1 MVYTI
6 SDKVDKNDDQ
16 IQPPDMD
23 SKFQRVKAE
32 EDDSRPV
39 YGPNEQWRIW
49 KNVLVIGFAFMIH
62 FTAFWGASNLQSS
75 INSEA
80 ALGTFTLAAI
90 YGSLILSN
98 IFLPVIVIRWLG
110 AKWTISLAFV
120 AYMPFIMAQFYPKFY
135 TMIPAGLAVGFGG
148 GPLWCAKCTFLTIL
162 SEAYSQVTGI
172 GADIVVTR
180 FFGVFFMFYQFS
192 QVWGN
197 LISSAVL
204 SSGNEAV
211 ETMSNSSINN
221 VTQIFNEVVNIST
234 QTRDSGDICGAN
246 FCPGTAL
253 EAIPNLTP
261 PTPSKI
267 NTIAGIYLV
276 CMVAASLIVAVGVD
290 SVKRYDNGRKG
301 SGSGMSG
308 FRLLAVTLKQ
318 LANPYQILILPITMF
333 IGAEQA
339 FIAADFN
346 SAFVSCGWGI
356 SNIGFVMICFGVCN
370 GVAAIF
376 IGSIIKIT
384 GRTPVICLALSLHVA
399 LIVTLLV
406 WRPSLDAKLTFFIIA
421 GLWGFCDAIWLVQI
435 NSLYGILFPGKEE
448 ASYSNFRLWESTGSV
463 ITYAYS
469 PYLCIDVK
477 LYLLLGLL
485 ILGASGYTMVEFI
498 EWKGKNEGLTK
509 KGEFRLVKTAEKSGE
524 VAE

>member
-1 MVYTI
+1 MGGSRKVYTI
-6 SDKVDKNDDQ
+6 SDKIEQKNEGTRKQ
-16 IQPPDMD
+16 DMD
-23 SKFQRVKAE
+23 TKFQRVKTE
-32 EDDSRPV
+32 EDEVGRNS
-39 YGPNEQWRIW
+39 NEQWRIW
-49 KNVLVIGFAFMIH
+49 KNILVVGFAFMLH

-80 ALGTFTLAAI
+80 SLGTFTLAAI
-90 YGSLILSN
+90 YASLLLSN

-110 AKWTISLAFV
+110 VKWTIALAFMT
-120 AYMPFIMAQFYPKFY
+120 YIPFIMAQFYPRFF
-135 TMIPAGLAVGFGG
+135 TMIPAGLAVGLGG
-148 GPLWCAKCTFLTIL
+148 GPLWCAKCTYLTIL
-162 SEAYSQVTGI
+162 SEAYSKATGV

-180 FFGVFFMFYQFS
+180 FFGVFFLFYQFS

-204 SSGNEAV
+204 SSPEIGAYNV
-211 ETMSNSSINN
+211 TINN
-221 VTQIFNEVVNIST
+221 ATAKFVKTLNISEQLQDT
-234 QTRDSGDICGAN
+234 GEICGAN
-246 FCPGTAL
+246 FCPSAAT
-253 EAIPNLTP
+253 EVVPNLAP
-261 PTPSKI
+261 PPASKI

-276 CMVAASLIVAVGVD
+276 CMVVASLIVTFGVD
-290 SVKRYDNGRKG
+290 SVKRYNKDRKG

-308 FRLLAVTLKQ
+308 FKLLVVIVKQ
-318 LANPYQILILPITMF
+318 LGNPYQILILPITMF

-339 FIAADFN
+339 FLAADFT

-370 GVAAIF
+370 GIAALF
-376 IGSIIKIT
+376 IGGIIKIT
-384 GRTPVICLALSLHVA
+384 GRSPVICLALSLHVA

-406 WRPSLDAKLTFFIIA
+406 WKPSSDAKITFFLIA

-463 ITYAYS
+463 ITYIYS

-477 LYLLLGLL
+477 LYLLLGL
-485 ILGASGYTMVEFI
+485 IIIGASGYTVVEVI
-498 EWKGKNEGLTK
+498 EWKGKNGGEPNK
-509 KGEFRLVKTAEKSGE
+509 KLFKLVKNSEKSGE

>member
-1 MVYTI
+1 
-6 SDKVDKNDDQ
+6 
-16 IQPPDMD
+16 MD
-23 SKFQRVKAE
+23 SKFQRVKTE
-32 EDDSRPV
+32 EENDTRVQTYP
-39 YGPNEQWRIW
+39 PNEQLRIW

-98 IFLPVIVIRWLG
+98 IFLPVVVIRWLG

-120 AYMPFIMAQFYPKFY
+120 AYMPFIMSQFYPRFF

-204 SSGNEAV
+204 SAGSSDVLVNNTTEANLTEV
-211 ETMSNSSINN
+211 FRDIVN
-221 VTQIFNEVVNIST
+221 VTET
-234 QTRDSGDICGAN
+234 HRDTGDICGAN

-261 PTPSKI
+261 PSTSKI

-276 CMVAASLIVAVGVD
+276 CMIVASLTVALGVD
-290 SVKRYDNGRKG
+290 SPKRYDNGRKG
-301 SGSGMSG
+301 SGSGLSG
-308 FRLLAVTLKQ
+308 LRLLAVTLRQ

-370 GVAAIF
+370 GLAAIF
-376 IGSIIKIT
+376 IGGIIKIT

-406 WRPSLDAKLTFFIIA
+406 WRPSEDNKISFFVLA
-421 GLWGFCDAIWLVQI
+421 GLWGLCDAIWLVQI

-485 ILGASGYTMVEFI
+485 IIGAIGYTSIEVI
-498 EWKGKNEGLTK
+498 EWKSKNAEIVK
-509 KGEFRLVKTAEKSGE
+509 KRQFQLVKGSEKCGE
-524 VAE
+524 VAD